1 MAQDPGTTN
10 LCRVNGRER
19 RKVTFRFF
27 PNGTSTTAMT
37 GAANT
42 LIDPGGFVQDVT
54 RTATAGVFTVT
65 FRQIFYQC
73 CGFRVQAQLS
83 ANNVDLVAQVGN
95 LSNLGKDAA
104 TSNTTAVV
112 RLMTGAT
119 ATDMASNTN
128 NSVACEFDF
137 EMLPGGGNPPWT

>member
-1 MAQDPGTTN
+1 MPQDPGSTN

-37 GAANT
+37 TAANT
-42 LIDPGGFVQDVT
+42 LIDPGGFVANVT
-54 RTATAGVFTVT
+54 RTGTAGVFTVT

-73 CGFRVQAQLS
+73 VGASATAQLS
-83 ANNVDLVAQVGN
+83 ANNVDLYAQVGN
-95 LSNLGKDAA
+95 ISNLGKDSA

-119 ATDMASNTN
+119 ATDMTSNTN
-128 NSVACEFDF
+128 NSVSCEFDF